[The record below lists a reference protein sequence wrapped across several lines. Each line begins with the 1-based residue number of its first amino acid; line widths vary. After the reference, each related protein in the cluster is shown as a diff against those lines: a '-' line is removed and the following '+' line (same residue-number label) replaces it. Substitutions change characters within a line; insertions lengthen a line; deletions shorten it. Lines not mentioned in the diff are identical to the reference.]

1 VPNWCDNKLIL
12 EHNDSEVIERAGNA
26 FAKGEFL
33 NTMVPRPAEHNDNWY
48 TWNIENWG
56 TKWDIGENDGF
67 LEVTPN
73 KISLSFTSAWAPP
86 LQAYYTLQQQGF
98 KIYATYYEPG
108 IGFCGIWDDGSDQH
122 YDYSH
127 MSVDELIDAIPP
139 ELDEEYGISDYMA
152 DLEEDNEEE

>member
-1 VPNWCDNKLIL
+1 MPNWCDNKLIL
-12 EHNDSEVIERAGNA
+12 EHDDPEVIERAGNA

-33 NTMVPRPAEHNDNWY
+33 NTLVPRPTEHNENWY

-73 KISLSFTSAWAPP
+73 KITLSFTSAWAPP
-86 LQAYYTLQQQGF
+86 LMAYKSLLDQGF
-98 KIYATYYEPG
+98 GVYATYYEPG
-108 IGFCGIWDDGSDQH
+108 IGFCGIWDNGDDQQ

-127 MSVDELIDAIPP
+127 LSKEELVNTIPP
-139 ELDEEYGISDYMA
+139 ELDEEYGISDYY
-152 DLEEDNEEE
+152 DSDDFS